1 MRVNIA
7 NLGIIQ
13 PMSTRTSTMHGSPSQ
28 DQVDIIEKLVQ
39 SAKKGDALSFGQLY
53 DLFYTK
59 IFRYVAYKVGN
70 REDAEDIT
78 AEVFIRM
85 LKSIN
90 SFSFQGH
97 PFSSWLFRIAKNM
110 VVDYF
115 FRSRCFEKER
125 RKNSRRRTA
134 PLETAGSIQETESLE
149 IDYQLD
155 LDIEMSNISES
166 IKTLTDLQQE
176 VISLRFAGGLSIKE
190 TASAVGR
197 KENAVKA
204 LQHSAIKKL
213 RLLVDMKNGNNLDNK
228 TKL

>member
-13 PMSTRTSTMHGSPSQ
+13 PMSTRTSTMYGSPSQ

-39 SAKKGDALSFGQLY
+39 SAKKGDPLSFGKLY

-115 FRSRCFEKER
+115 
-125 RKNSRRRTA
+125 RKNSRRKTA

>member
-1 MRVNIA
+1 MRVNID

-13 PMSTRTSTMHGSPSQ
+13 PMSTRTSTMYGSPSQ
-28 DQVDIIEKLVQ
+28 DQVDIIRKLVQ
-39 SAKKGDALSFGQLY
+39 SAKKGDSLSFGKLY

-90 SFSFQGH
+90 SFNFQGH
-97 PFSSWLFRIAKNM
+97 PFSSWLFRIARNM

-115 FRSRCFEKER
+115 
-125 RKNSRRRTA
+125 RKNSRRKTA
-134 PLETAGSIQETESLE
+134 PLETAGSIQKTESIE

-155 LDIEMSNISES
+155 LNIEMSNISES

-190 TASAVGR
+190 TASAVGK

>member
-13 PMSTRTSTMHGSPSQ
+13 PMSTRTSTMYGSPSQ

-39 SAKKGDALSFGQLY
+39 SAKKGDPLSFGKLY

-97 PFSSWLFRIAKNM
+97 PFSSWLFRIARNM

-115 FRSRCFEKER
+115 
-125 RKNSRRRTA
+125 RKNSRRKTA
-134 PLETAGSIQETESLE
+134 PLETAGTIQETESLE

-155 LDIEMSNISES
+155 LDIKMSNISES

>member
-7 NLGIIQ
+7 NFGIIQ
-13 PMSTRTSTMHGSPSQ
+13 PLSTRTSTMHGDQSQ

-39 SAKKGDALSFGQLY
+39 SAKEGDPLSFGRLY

-59 IFRYVAYKVGN
+59 IFRYVVYKVGN

-97 PFSSWLFRIAKNM
+97 PFSSWLFRIARNM
-110 VVDYF
+110 IVDYF
-115 FRSRCFEKER
+115 
-125 RKNSRRRTA
+125 RKNSRRKTT
-134 PLETAGSIQETESLE
+134 PLETVGSIPETESLE

-155 LDIEMSNISES
+155 LNIEISNISDTINE
-166 IKTLTDLQQE
+166 LTDLQQD
-176 VISLRFAGGLSIKE
+176 VISLRFAAGLSIKE
-190 TASAVGR
+190 TAETVGR

-213 RLLVDMKNGNNLDNK
+213 RLLLNVGPSNNLDNK
-228 TKL
+228 VKI

>member
-13 PMSTRTSTMHGSPSQ
+13 PMSTRTSTMYGSPSQ
-28 DQVDIIEKLVQ
+28 DQVDIIEKLVL
-39 SAKKGDALSFGQLY
+39 SAKKGDPLSFGKLY

-97 PFSSWLFRIAKNM
+97 PFSSWLFRIARNM

-115 FRSRCFEKER
+115 
-125 RKNSRRRTA
+125 RKNSRRKTA

>member
-13 PMSTRTSTMHGSPSQ
+13 PMSTRTSTMYGSPSQ

-39 SAKKGDALSFGQLY
+39 SAKKGDPLSFGKLY

-90 SFSFQGH
+90 SFREESAFYT
-97 PFSSWLFRIAKNM
+97 WIYRITVNTSKN
-110 VVDYF
+110 YLTSK
-115 FRSRCFEKER
+115 SRKKE
-125 RKNSRRRTA
+125 
-134 PLETAGSIQETESLE
+134 L
-149 IDYQLD
+149 
-155 LDIEMSNISES
+155 SES
-166 IKTLTDLQQE
+166 DI
-176 VISLRFAGGLSIKE
+176 
-190 TASAVGR
+190 
-197 KENAVKA
+197 N
-204 LQHSAIKKL
+204 
-213 RLLVDMKNGNNLDNK
+213 RLEDSEDIFDIPG
-228 TKL
+228 

>member
-39 SAKKGDALSFGQLY
+39 SAKKGDALSFGKLY

-110 VVDYF
+110 VVDHF
-115 FRSRCFEKER
+115 
-125 RKNSRRRTA
+125 RKNSRRKTA

-155 LDIEMSNISES
+155 LDIKMSNISKS

-190 TASAVGR
+190 TASVVGR

>member
-13 PMSTRTSTMHGSPSQ
+13 PMSTRTSTMYGSPSQ

-39 SAKKGDALSFGQLY
+39 SAKKGDALSFGKLY

-97 PFSSWLFRIAKNM
+97 PFSSWLFRIARNM

-115 FRSRCFEKER
+115 
-125 RKNSRRRTA
+125 RKNSRRKTA

-155 LDIEMSNISES
+155 LDIKMSNISKS

-213 RLLVDMKNGNNLDNK
+213 RLLVDMKNGNHLDNK
-228 TKL
+228 IKL

>member
-1 MRVNIA
+1 
-7 NLGIIQ
+7 
-13 PMSTRTSTMHGSPSQ
+13 MSTRTSTMHGSPSQ

-39 SAKKGDALSFGQLY
+39 SAKKGDPLSFGKLY

-115 FRSRCFEKER
+115 
-125 RKNSRRRTA
+125 RKNSRRKTA

-166 IKTLTDLQQE
+166 IKKLTDLQQE

>member
-13 PMSTRTSTMHGSPSQ
+13 PMSTRTSTMYGSPSQ

-39 SAKKGDALSFGQLY
+39 SAKKGDPLSFGKLY

-97 PFSSWLFRIAKNM
+97 PFSSWLFRIARNM

-115 FRSRCFEKER
+115 
-125 RKNSRRRTA
+125 RKNSRRKTA

-190 TASAVGR
+190 TASAIGR

>member
-13 PMSTRTSTMHGSPSQ
+13 TMSTRTSTMHGSPSQ

-39 SAKKGDALSFGQLY
+39 SAKKGDALSFGKLY

-110 VVDYF
+110 VVDHF
-115 FRSRCFEKER
+115 
-125 RKNSRRRTA
+125 RKNSRRKTA

-155 LDIEMSNISES
+155 LDIKMSNISKS

>member
-115 FRSRCFEKER
+115 
-125 RKNSRRRTA
+125 RKNSRRKTA

-176 VISLRFAGGLSIKE
+176 VISLRFIEVFAGGLSIKE
-190 TASAVGR
+190 TASAIGR

>member
-1 MRVNIA
+1 
-7 NLGIIQ
+7 
-13 PMSTRTSTMHGSPSQ
+13 MHGDQSQ

-39 SAKKGDALSFGQLY
+39 SAKEGDSLSFGRLY

-59 IFRYVAYKVGN
+59 IFRYVVYKVGN

-97 PFSSWLFRIAKNM
+97 PFSSWLFRIARNM
-110 VVDYF
+110 IVDYF
-115 FRSRCFEKER
+115 
-125 RKNSRRRTA
+125 RKNSRRKTTT
-134 PLETAGSIQETESLE
+134 LETAGSIPETESLK

-155 LDIEMSNISES
+155 LDIKISNISGAINE
-166 IKTLTDLQQE
+166 LTDLQQD
-176 VISLRFAGGLSIKE
+176 VISLRFAAGLSIKE
-190 TASAVGR
+190 TAETVGR

-213 RLLVDMKNGNNLDNK
+213 RLLLNVDPRNNLDNK
-228 TKL
+228 VKI